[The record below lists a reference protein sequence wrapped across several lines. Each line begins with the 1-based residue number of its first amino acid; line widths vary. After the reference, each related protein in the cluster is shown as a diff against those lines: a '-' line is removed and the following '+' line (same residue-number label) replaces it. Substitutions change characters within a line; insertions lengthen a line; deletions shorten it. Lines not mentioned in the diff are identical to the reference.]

1 VAHTFNPTT
10 WEAEAG
16 GFLWVRGQPGL
27 QSKFQESWSYTKKPC
42 LKQNKQTNKRKTT
55 TQQKKSL
62 WSPVMCVR
70 FWRRSSQPYIVLNRA
85 TKRRE
90 CSSENSSQV
99 LDLVRG
105 NGQEVFLEEETFGP
119 QLEFARG
126 KRLGVRAGILWHSK
140 HLCKSLMAEKKEK
153 NPDRNWKK
161 TDVVGAQTKQGDVV

>member
-1 VAHTFNPTT
+1 
-10 WEAEAG
+10 
-16 GFLWVRGQPGL
+16 
-27 QSKFQESWSYTKKPC
+27 
-42 LKQNKQTNKRKTT
+42 
-55 TQQKKSL
+55 
-62 WSPVMCVR
+62 MCVR

-126 KRLGVRAGILWHSK
+126 KCRKRG
-140 HLCKSLMAEKKEK
+140 KEK
-153 NPDRNWKK
+153 EREGETEERRREEEREDNGKGED
-161 TDVVGAQTKQGDVV
+161 TLALLSDVGFGAVASSV